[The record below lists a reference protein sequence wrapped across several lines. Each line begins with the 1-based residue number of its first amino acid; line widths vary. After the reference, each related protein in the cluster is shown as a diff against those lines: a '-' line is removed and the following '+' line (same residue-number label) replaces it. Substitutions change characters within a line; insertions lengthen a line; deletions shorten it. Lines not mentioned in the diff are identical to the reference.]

1 MAKSVCADAVN
12 ILLVDDRPE
21 NLTALATVLEQPGYR
36 LIAATSANDAL
47 RWLLKEPFAVVL
59 LDVLMPIMDGI
70 ELATLIKSR
79 ERSRDLPIIFV
90 TSAGADMDRVV
101 RAYSLGAVDYLVR
114 PVQSEVVQAK
124 VAVFAELYR
133 KTEQL
138 KQQAKLLREHDLRER
153 DRQLAELRSQQERR
167 YRDLADSI
175 PQMVWRADETGAA
188 TYFTER
194 WREHTGLSLEGSLR
208 SGWLDAVHPQDRAS
222 FRDAWRA
229 SVLTGTTFQAECRL
243 HRAADHTYTWHLC
256 HALPERD
263 RSGSVTGWLGAYT
276 DIDAQ
281 KRADEERAELLRR
294 AQVARARAEEMQR
307 RMAIVAEVSRLLS
320 ESLDLSTSLDKV
332 ARHLVET
339 MSRGCVIEIR
349 DEQGKPMPIAVAHR
363 NPDDEVRI
371 RDRYSRQRTAEET
384 NTLVTPIET
393 RNGTAGSITLLG
405 TTSAGG
411 WDPEERE
418 FVSDIGRRIG
428 LFVENAGLYE
438 KARRAIGARDEF
450 LSIAAHE
457 LRTPLTAMMLHIQA
471 LARSL
476 RKKGPQT
483 LSAEGAM
490 TKIEAAERQ
499 LARLAQLIEALLDV
513 SRIASRRLTLDLQKM
528 DLRTLAGDVAT
539 KLEEAAAREGSTILV
554 TASEPAVGLWDPARI
569 EQVISSLVTNAIKY
583 GPRRPI
589 EIEVTSDRATAE
601 LVVRDHGI
609 GIAPENLDRIFNR
622 FERAVS
628 PSSYGGLG
636 LGLYI
641 TRQIVTAHG
650 GTIRVKSE
658 LGVGTELTVRLP
670 LTPDTDASG
679 AELFDDAEQL
689 ANLHRLSKHP

>member
-1 MAKSVCADAVN
+1 MSVDPVN

-21 NLTALATVLEQPGYR
+21 NLTALAAILDQPGYV
-36 LIAATSANDAL
+36 LITATSANDAL
-47 RWLLKEPFAVVL
+47 RWILKESFAVVL
-59 LDVLMPIMDGI
+59 LDVVMPGTDGI

-79 ERSRDLPIIFV
+79 ERSRDLPIIFL
-90 TSAGADMDRVV
+90 TSAGADVERVL

-114 PVQSEVVQAK
+114 PVPMQVVQAK

-133 KTEQL
+133 KTEQV

-153 DRQLAELRSQQERR
+153 DRQLAELRSQHERR

-175 PQMVWRADETGAA
+175 PQMVWRADELGAA

-194 WREHTGLSLEGSLR
+194 WRDHTGLALESSVGT
-208 SGWLDAVHPQDRAS
+208 GWLVAVHPSDRAS
-222 FRDAWRA
+222 FRAAWLA
-229 SVLTGTTFQAECRL
+229 SIRSGTTFQAECRL
-243 HRAADHTYTWHLC
+243 QRASDQAYSWYLC

-263 RSGSVTGWLGAYT
+263 KNGHVTGWLGAYT

-281 KRADEERAELLRR
+281 KRADDERAELLRR

-307 RMAIVAEVSRLLS
+307 RMGIVAEVSRLLS
-320 ESLDLSTSLDKV
+320 ESLDLASSLDKV

-339 MSRGCVIEIR
+339 MSRGCIIEIR
-349 DEQGKPMPIAVAHR
+349 GDSGKPVTLAVAHK
-363 NPDDEVRI
+363 NPEDEARI
-371 RDRYSRQRTAEET
+371 REQYSRQRAAQET

-393 RNGTAGSITLLG
+393 RAGTAGSLVLLG

-476 RKKGPQT
+476 RKKGPQSLT
-483 LSAEGAM
+483 PEAAM
-490 TKIEAAERQ
+490 NKIEAAERQ

-513 SRIASRRLTLDLQKM
+513 SRIASRRLALDVQKT
-528 DLRTLAGDVAT
+528 DLRAVAHEVAT
-539 KLEEAAAREGSTILV
+539 KLAEPAAREGSTIDI
-554 TASEPAVGLWDPARI
+554 APGEPAIGLWDPVRI
-569 EQVISSLVTNAIKY
+569 EQVVTNLVTNAIKY
-583 GPRRPI
+583 GPQRPI
-589 EIEVTSDRATAE
+589 EIEVRSDRVAAE

-609 GIAPENLDRIFNR
+609 GIAPENLDRIFDR

-628 PSSYGGLG
+628 TSSYGGLG

-641 TRQIVTAHG
+641 TRQIVTAHA
-650 GTIRVKSE
+650 GTIAVRSQ

-670 LTPDTDASG
+670 LTPATDVSG

-689 ANLHRLSKHP
+689 ADLDRLSQHA